1 MKTTTIIVTAV
12 LLSTGLAGLAGLATT
27 AGAQNM
33 IAIPP
38 FQSTYSASM
47 TRGFYLQ
54 APVDFVVIGL
64 KVPDESK
71 NGKQNVCLYKHTS
84 APPAYTGTAPLT
96 PLFSKFGE
104 PSSAVIPCSVSY
116 RTGEWFI
123 VIGACGDSTQLKNS
137 YGTSGVFQS
146 NVLGVPTSLWRCGI
160 QSNIITTAPPHP
172 VWSENAGSPSRVE
185 VYVSSGASIIGAGTG
200 GIGTTQSLY
209 LLSAQEPGFPYQLGS
224 SLGSGPIPIG
234 NRQLGLSAD
243 DMLVVSVGGFLPMIF
258 DGYSGLLDY
267 SGKGLAKMNI
277 PNVTALKGIK
287 IHSAFVTL
295 QASAPSGISTI
306 SSTYSFDIQ

>member
-1 MKTTTIIVTAV
+1 MKTITMVMAV
-12 LLSTGLAGLAGLATT
+12 LLSAGLTGLAGL

-54 APVDFVVIGL
+54 APVDFVVVGL
-64 KVPDESK
+64 RVPDESK

-84 APPAYTGTAPLT
+84 APPAYSGTVPLT

-104 PSSAVIPCSVSY
+104 PSSAIIPCSVSY
-116 RTGEWFI
+116 RTGDWFI
-123 VIGACGDSTQLKNS
+123 VIGACGDAAQLYNS
-137 YGTSGVFQS
+137 YAARGAFQS
-146 NVLGVPTSLWRCGI
+146 RVLGAPTTMYRCGI
-160 QSNIITTAPPHP
+160 QSNLTTMQPPHP

-185 VYVSSGASIIGAGTG
+185 VYVSSGASIIGVGTG
-200 GIGTTQSLY
+200 GIGTTQTLY

-234 NRQLGLSAD
+234 NRQLGLTVD

-258 DGYSGLLDY
+258 DGYAGVLDY
-267 SGKGLAKMNI
+267 SGKGTARLNI
-277 PNVTALKGIK
+277 PNVAALKGIK

-295 QASAPSGISTI
+295 QASAPSGVSTI